1 LNAGLLT
8 SDPYFS
14 YWNEYILKNASDLV
28 DTDPVPYVTDGGL
41 DGSGVLD
48 VAREMKVRVKIWAY
62 AYKVTN
68 ETKYAD
74 RVYRELQVSIY
85 VHSVR

>member
-1 LNAGLLT
+1 MQ
-8 SDPYFS
+8 
-14 YWNEYILKNASDLV
+14 NASDTLG
-28 DTDPVPYVTDGGL
+28 DEPTPYVTDGGL

-48 VAREMKVRVKIWAY
+48 VAREIKLKVKNWAY

-74 RVYRELQVSIY
+74 RVWLELTVGIGRISLWA
-85 VHSVR
+85 SR